1 MIPNQLLLSRTLFQH
16 LFLPVILLV
25 LIFSDQ
31 SFAQNSSWEV
41 PKEAQ
46 EVENT
51 LENSERVLNAGRQIF
66 AQLCSV
72 CHGKVG
78 AGDGI
83 TAAALNPKPA
93 NLTSVAFQEQSD
105 GTIYYKIMEGR
116 PPMPGFKTQLSEQQ
130 AWAIVH
136 YIRSLKIKETKNK

>member
-1 MIPNQLLLSRTLFQH
+1 MNYQAVLSKLKF
-16 LFLPVILLV
+16 FKVVFILLI
-25 LIFSDQ
+25 LIVPDGIQ
-31 SFAQNSSWEV
+31 AQNSNWEV

-46 EVENT
+46 EIENT
-51 LENSERVLNAGRQIF
+51 LEKSERILNGGKQIF
-66 AQLCSV
+66 VQLCSV

-93 NLTSVAFQEQSD
+93 DLTSVAFQEQSD
-105 GTIYYKIMEGR
+105 GTIYYKIREGR

-130 AWAIVH
+130 TWAIVH
-136 YIRSLKIKETKNK
+136 FIRSLKKEETKSK